1 MRIVVV
7 DDEPDVRLV
16 LALQLRLKG
25 HEVVGEAGDGAAA
38 VDVCAAESPD
48 AVILDLL
55 MPGTTGFE
63 AIPKLQALDRPP
75 RIVAYSAVAGETFA
89 DGRQLN
95 AGREADCR
103 GCRRVHGVML
113 AELRHVRRDGCAGV
127 TECEG
132 RLARGVELNGAQRDV
147 AAMAEG

>member
-25 HEVVGEAGDGAAA
+25 HEVVGEAGDGTTA

-75 RIVAYSAVAGETFA
+75 RIVAYSAVAGEF
-89 DGRQLN
+89 
-95 AGREADCR
+95 
-103 GCRRVHGVML
+103 
-113 AELRHVRRDGCAGV
+113 VRSEMERAGV
-127 TECEG
+127 PLVLKSG
-132 RLARGVELNGAQRDV
+132 DIGPLLDV
-147 AAMAEG
+147 LLGD